1 MLLIKKCKA
10 VEIVIPLKYLSTFS
24 DHWKLINYC
33 KIHLEL
39 SWTKDYVTSNIAAV
53 TIFKIK
59 SKTLYVPIV
68 TLSIKDVSLTS
79 QLNEGFKR
87 LAYWYE

>member
-10 VEIVIPLKYLSTFS
+10 VEIVIPLKYLSKFS

-39 SWTKDYVTSNIAAV
+39 S
-53 TIFKIK
+53 
-59 SKTLYVPIV
+59 
-68 TLSIKDVSLTS
+68 
-79 QLNEGFKR
+79 
-87 LAYWYE
+87 